1 MQPKNACLK
10 YVICGD
16 KIQKQWDKPP
26 HQKTTQN
33 RIFIKE
39 KEFSKKKNLLRYAS
53 VDKYVLLHEGLTSLH
68 FKEKCSCIAAPNEL
82 YSVQYPVDK

>member
-1 MQPKNACLK
+1 MKK
-10 YVICGD
+10 
-16 KIQKQWDKPP
+16 
-26 HQKTTQN
+26 
-33 RIFIKE
+33 

-82 YSVQYPVDK
+82 YSVQCPKKL

>member
-1 MQPKNACLK
+1 MFKVRFLWGKNPKTMGQATTSKDNS
-10 YVICGD
+10 
-16 KIQKQWDKPP
+16 KQNIHKG
-26 HQKTTQN
+26 KG
-33 RIFIKE
+33 IFE
-39 KEFSKKKNLLRYAS
+39 EKKNLLRYAS

>member
-1 MQPKNACLK
+1 MRQATTSKDNS
-10 YVICGD
+10 
-16 KIQKQWDKPP
+16 KQNIHKR
-26 HQKTTQN
+26 K
-33 RIFIKE
+33 RIFEE
-39 KEFSKKKNLLRYAS
+39 KNNLLRYAS